1 MGSSD
6 SDRPP
11 VLAHQRFLE
20 DRESFARLNL
30 AQRFRRIHD
39 TNLWGA
45 SASSS
50 GLGSEV
56 DATAVLRA
64 ELPRLLGKLGV
75 ASLLDAPCGD
85 AGWINAADLGM
96 RYAGVDIVS
105 SLIERLQARA
115 AAGEIKG
122 EYLLADI
129 TRDPLPRC
137 DAIVCRDCLVHLSF
151 ANIDR
156 ALANFRTSGATWLIA
171 TTFPEWQT
179 NGDCEDGDWRALNFE
194 RAPFHWGPP
203 VELLNENCLEAGG
216 GWRDKSVGV
225 WRLAEIPY
233 PPLEGPSRGGKRASP
248 ASSPAA

>member
-1 MGSSD
+1 MPSID

-20 DRESFARLNL
+20 DRESFTDLNL
-30 AQRFRRIHD
+30 AQRFRRIHE

-45 SASSS
+45 PASTS
-50 GLGSEV
+50 GLGSEM

-64 ELPRLLGKLGV
+64 ELPRLIEKLAV
-75 ASLLDAPCGD
+75 VSLLDAPCGD
-85 AGWINAADLGM
+85 AGWINSTNL
-96 RYAGVDIVS
+96 RVRIIGVDIVP

-122 EYLLADI
+122 EYHLADI

-137 DAIVCRDCLVHLSF
+137 DAILCRDALVHLSF
-151 ANIDR
+151 ANIER
-156 ALANFRTSGATWLIA
+156 AVANFQRSGAGWLIA

-194 RAPFHWGPP
+194 RAPFNWGPP
-203 VELLNENCLEAGG
+203 AELLNENCMEADG
-216 GWRDKSVGV
+216 GWRDKSLGV
-225 WRLAEIPY
+225 WRLAEIRQ
-233 PPLEGPSRGGKRASP
+233 PSLRGA
-248 ASSPAA
+248 